1 MKRLSR
7 ALLHAVVCAVAL
19 GVGAMISR
27 PAHAQPKE
35 APLVLTREQAASLG
49 ASQGPGVAVE
59 RAPRAAAL
67 RAGEVAN
74 PIFMIPP
81 RVTVAAG
88 RRAGSMGAGS
98 YGTGF
103 ELSVTAIEEVPLRAI
118 GRERGRTADGLKR
131 VAETSARSMEL
142 DAGTRAALAWAT
154 VLETKHTLEL
164 RHSSLRDA
172 DELLRLA
179 QARVTSGV
187 ALPIELAS
195 ARGERGA
202 AAAGELDAE
211 GLLTESLFELRYATG
226 VRADAPVD
234 VDGDLERI
242 VNDEPDVEALLRV
255 AAASHPAIHVA
266 TARADLA
273 AQEAHLAF
281 AVRAPTIGL
290 GASYLHEGTGN
301 EVWSGILV
309 APLPFGDFGDFDRAR
324 QDVLAA
330 RVHAEVDVVRS
341 RLERDVRMAM
351 HERHHARET
360 YVALVTG
367 AREPLREA
375 VRLARV
381 QYEAG
386 PGDLSSVLLARQ
398 RLLLAEE
405 QVTRAAANVQR
416 ADIRL
421 AQASG
426 TLLGRSKR

>member
-1 MKRLSR
+1 MKRLHV
-7 ALLHAVVCAVAL
+7 LLHAIVAVVAL
-19 GVGAMISR
+19 GVAAATSGE
-27 PAHAQPKE
+27 AHAQSNE
-35 APLVLTREQAASLG
+35 AGLVLTREQAAGLG

-67 RAGEVAN
+67 RAGEVAK
-74 PIFMIPP
+74 PFLIIPP

-118 GRERGRTADGLKR
+118 GRERGRTADGLER
-131 VAETSARSMEL
+131 VAETAARSMEL

-154 VLETKHTLEL
+154 VLEAKHTLVL
-164 RHSSLRDA
+164 RHASLRDA

-187 ALPIELAS
+187 TLPIELAS

-202 AAAGELDAE
+202 SAAGELDAE
-211 GLLTESLFELRYATG
+211 GILTESLFELRYATG
-226 VRADAPVD
+226 VHADASLD

-242 VNDEPDVEALLRV
+242 ASDEPDVEALLRV
-255 AAASHPAIHVA
+255 AAASHPAIRVA
-266 TARADLA
+266 GARAELA
-273 AQEAHLAF
+273 AQEARLAF

-324 QDVLAA
+324 QEVLAA
-330 RVHAEVDVVRS
+330 RVHAEVDVVRG

-351 HERHHARET
+351 HERQHARET
-360 YVALVTG
+360 YLAFVTG

-386 PGDLSSVLLARQ
+386 PGDLSSILQARQ